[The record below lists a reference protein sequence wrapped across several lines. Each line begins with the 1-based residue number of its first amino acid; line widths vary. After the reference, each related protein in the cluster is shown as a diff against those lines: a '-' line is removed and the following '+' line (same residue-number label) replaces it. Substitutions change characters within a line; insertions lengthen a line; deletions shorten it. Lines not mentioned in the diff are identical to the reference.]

1 MGYSPRAGKGELG
14 LAFTCSHHLP
24 AACGASPAAACRGT
38 QLRSTDVA
46 MLGKKPALAGIPTQR
61 LEQGQQKR
69 SAGGGCKP
77 LHVPVP
83 PSAAQK
89 FIFFF
94 QTHGGK

>member
-1 MGYSPRAGKGELG
+1 M
-14 LAFTCSHHLP
+14 
-24 AACGASPAAACRGT
+24 
-38 QLRSTDVA
+38 A
-46 MLGKKPALAGIPTQR
+46 MLGKKPALAGVPTQR

-83 PSAAQK
+83 PSPAQK
-89 FIFFF
+89 FSFFF